1 MFQRVGVAV
10 VRDDKLLMVRKTG
23 TSYWAIP
30 GGRLEAGETALA
42 ALRREV
48 REELAVELNDD
59 GLALVGE
66 YKDRAAESGEEFQLT
81 LYSGEVRGEPT
92 PSAEISEY
100 MWFDGNLRDGELP
113 PMFVNHVRPA
123 LQRSLRWQEGIRDQ

>member
-1 MFQRVGVAV
+1 M
-10 VRDDKLLMVRKTG
+10 RDGKLLMVRKAD

-30 GGRLEAGETALA
+30 GGHVEAGENALD

-59 GLALVGE
+59 GLTLVGE
-66 YKDRAAESGEEFQLT
+66 YTDRAAESGEEFQLT

-92 PSAEISEY
+92 PSAEINEC
-100 MWFDGNLRDGELP
+100 MWFDGKLTDGELP

-123 LQRSLRWQEGIRDQ
+123 LQRSLGWQECVADQ